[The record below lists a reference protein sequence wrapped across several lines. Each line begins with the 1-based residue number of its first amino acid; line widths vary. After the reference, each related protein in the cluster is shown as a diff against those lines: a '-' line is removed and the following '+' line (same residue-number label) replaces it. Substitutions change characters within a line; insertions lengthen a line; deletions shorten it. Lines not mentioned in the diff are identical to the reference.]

1 MCAPP
6 TNELMKQ
13 IFIVNELLGKIKR
26 LEKEIIDLKKEL
38 KEIRGQKLNNFK
50 PTYHISRLP
59 PIN

>member
-6 TNELMKQ
+6 KNELVKQ

-38 KEIRGQKLNNFK
+38 KEERTKK
-50 PTYHISRLP
+50 IS
-59 PIN
+59 IF

>member
-1 MCAPP
+1 MCLPP

-38 KEIRGQKLNNFK
+38 KEERDQK
-50 PTYHISRLP
+50 ISSF
-59 PIN
+59 